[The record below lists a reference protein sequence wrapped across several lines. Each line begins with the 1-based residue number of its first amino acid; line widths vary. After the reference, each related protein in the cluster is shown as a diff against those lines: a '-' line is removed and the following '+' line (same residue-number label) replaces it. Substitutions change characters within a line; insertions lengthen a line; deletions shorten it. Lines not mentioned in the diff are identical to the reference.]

1 MQTALVTAIGS
12 FSADVVIRRLHE
24 LGLRVVGCDIY
35 ARELVVD
42 AMNVDVFYQAPY
54 ATKPAEYGA
63 FIEEVCAKES
73 VDLILPLTDVEVDF
87 FRTAAPERTFGG
99 AQVLISGEHAL
110 SLCRDKAAMAKFLEH
125 TTSGVRGI
133 KTCLLSECDTMPELP
148 VIVKPLDGRSSQGL
162 SRVYT
167 PSEWQAA
174 CAVEDPERYVVQP
187 LIEGRV
193 VTVDVVRSEAGPA
206 VVCVPRRELLRT
218 LNGAGT
224 SVHVFKNDEL
234 TAACALLAEEVG
246 IVGCV
251 NFEFIETKD
260 EQEYWFIECNPRF
273 AGGVEFSCMAAYDC
287 VGNHLRAFAGE
298 PIEPLGAYDS
308 CYIARKYEEF
318 VTKVERA

>member
-24 LGLRVVGCDIY
+24 LGLRVIGCDIY

-42 AMNVDVFYQAPY
+42 AMNVDQFYQAPY

-63 FIEEVCAKES
+63 FIEEVCRKEG
-73 VDLILPLTDVEVDF
+73 VNLILPLTDVEVDF
-87 FRTAAPERTFGG
+87 FRVAAPDRCFAD

-110 SLCRDKAAMAKFLEH
+110 SLCRDKAAMAAFLEH
-125 TTSGVRGI
+125 TNSGVHGI
-133 KTCLLSECDTMPELP
+133 KTWLLSECDTMPELP
-148 VIVKPLDGRSSQGL
+148 VVVKPLDGRSSQGL

-167 PSEWQAA
+167 ASEWQAA
-174 CAVEDPERYVVQP
+174 SSVSDPERYIVQP

-193 VTVDVVRSEAGPA
+193 VTVDVVRSEAGP
-206 VVCVPRRELLRT
+206 VVACIPRRELLRT

-224 SVHVFKNDEL
+224 SVHVFRNDEL
-234 TAACALLAEEVG
+234 MAACARLADEIG
-246 IVGCV
+246 IVGCAC
-251 NFEFIETKD
+251 FEFIETRGDHK
-260 EQEYWFIECNPRF
+260 YWFLECNPRF
-273 AGGVEFSCMAAYDC
+273 AGGVEFSCMVGYDC

-298 PIEPLGAYDS
+298 PIEPLGSFDS

-318 VTKVERA
+318 VTKVDRD